1 MNKLVLVKYA
11 PEIFLKGLNRN
22 KFEKKLKNN
31 ITKKLKD
38 KELEITHKENIIKYI
53 IKAKEKKEEII
64 LK

>member
-31 ITKKLKD
+31 ITKKL
-38 KELEITHKENIIKYI
+38 
-53 IKAKEKKEEII
+53 
-64 LK
+64 